1 MQNDYR
7 GVYYKVDFNNCI
19 NYEKQLIFDKDKII
33 FENEEYIYDNASLTF
48 KKFNNI
54 TVGEINTN
62 NNTIVLNTNLTNQY
76 IFLKLNWSR
85 NDKGEWNYLVDFNST
100 KVTGWLQDSGKWY
113 FFNQNGVMQKWWI
126 KDNITWYFLNGSG
139 AMQTGW
145 LQNNETW
152 YFFEDS
158 GAMKASQWFE
168 VDGKWYYVDGTG
180 ALSVNTTVDGYTV
193 NGKGEWIY
201 F

>member
-1 MQNDYR
+1 M
-7 GVYYKVDFNNCI
+7 K
-19 NYEKQLIFDKDKII
+19 
-33 FENEEYIYDNASLTF
+33 
-48 KKFNNI
+48 
-54 TVGEINTN
+54 
-62 NNTIVLNTNLTNQY
+62 
-76 IFLKLNWSR
+76 
-85 NDKGEWNYLVDFNST
+85 
-100 KVTGWLQDSGKWY
+100 
-113 FFNQNGVMQKWWI
+113 KWWVQVEG
-126 KDNITWYFLNGSG
+126 TWYYLNGSG

-193 NGKGEWIY
+193 NEKGEWIY